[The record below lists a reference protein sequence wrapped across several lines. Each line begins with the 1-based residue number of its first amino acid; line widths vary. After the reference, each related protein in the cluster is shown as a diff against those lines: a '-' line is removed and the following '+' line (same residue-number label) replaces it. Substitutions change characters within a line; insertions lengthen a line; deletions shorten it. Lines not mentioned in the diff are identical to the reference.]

1 MKYIKTVK
9 QPGFVVF
16 LADENIVLSE
26 FRSIIRGLACILDSS
41 VEWITMPEA
50 EIAKIQLSTGKI
62 YAKFDFD
69 YGLEINC
76 EGRLNYEILR
86 IEAALLK
93 E

>member
-9 QPGFVVF
+9 QPGFVLF
-16 LADENIVLSE
+16 LADENIILSE
-26 FRSIIRGLACILDSS
+26 FKSLIRGLACILDST
-41 VEWITMPEA
+41 VEWITMPKS
-50 EIAKIQLSTGKI
+50 EIAKIQLNTGEI

-76 EGRLNYEILR
+76 EGLLDCEILR

-93 E
+93 K